1 MLIEDILRQIIG
13 QVLGLEKEEIKD
25 ESSLRY
31 DLIIT
36 SISFIKIVTEI
47 EDYFNVEVD
56 DEDLDIEEDM
66 NFKTLCE
73 KVRRIVNQD

>member
-1 MLIEDILRQIIG
+1 MLVEENLRQIIAG
-13 QVLGLEKEEIKD
+13 VLNIEEEDIKA

-47 EDYFNVEVD
+47 EDYFDIEVD

-66 NFKTLCE
+66 SFKDLCK
-73 KVRRIVNQD
+73 KVEDLLS